1 MPIKSIEII
10 CRPCHKCEQLKN
22 KIPELIKAIEIQNK
36 TKIFYEFKH
45 TPDLRE
51 ISRYSLN
58 PSQTPPVII
67 NGNVE
72 LAGTIDTSVV
82 KMKLESLNRY

>member
-10 CRPCHKCEQLKN
+10 CRPCFKCDQLKN

-36 TKIFYEFKH
+36 TKISYEFKH

-58 PSQTPPVII
+58 PSQTPAIII

-72 LAGTIDTSVV
+72 LAGQIEPAVL
-82 KMKLESLNRY
+82 KKKLESMHRY

>member
-1 MPIKSIEII
+1 MSIKSIEII
-10 CRPCHKCEQLKN
+10 CLPCFKCEQLKN

-36 TKIFYEFKH
+36 TKISYEFKH
-45 TPDLRE
+45 TPDLRG

-58 PSQTPPVII
+58 PSQTPAIII

-72 LAGTIDTSVV
+72 LAGQIEPAVL
-82 KMKLESLNRY
+82 KKKLESMHRY